1 MCDLNIVASSDFSDF
16 FDKRNSTSAASSLFV
31 HTAYC
36 LLPDLPRLDCSSPEL
51 TLLDERVC
59 MTMVVQRYRER
70 RWEVVEHRK
79 NFRPNIGL
87 ASRDFPPETE
97 ISRSTT
103 AGLEMQG

>member
-1 MCDLNIVASSDFSDF
+1 
-16 FDKRNSTSAASSLFV
+16 
-31 HTAYC
+31 
-36 LLPDLPRLDCSSPEL
+36 
-51 TLLDERVC
+51 LDERVC